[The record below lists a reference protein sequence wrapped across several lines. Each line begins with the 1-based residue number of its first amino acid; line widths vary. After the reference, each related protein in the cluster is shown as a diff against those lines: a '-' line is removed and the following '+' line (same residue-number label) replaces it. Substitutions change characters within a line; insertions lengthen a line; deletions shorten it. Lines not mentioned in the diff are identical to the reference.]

1 MSNIVKFEKPMQI
14 ITLFFDPN
22 DPELRAEIES
32 ADQMVSYN
40 INSMSIDELR
50 DHARCS
56 IVLLHRE
63 QIRHLKEIATIERK
77 DPVLDAS
84 ARVGG
89 LTFRKGIKW
98 STVIEATQRHYKYS
112 LRNEKPIVSPADM
125 LKIAS
130 GELVLMP
137 KEPTQAIKTALSY
150 QCFDFIAVAQAYRDL
165 GFDIPKKAEDEQSF
179 FLHKFL
185 ILAIKHGND
194 FIKVFNAET
203 KAMFEAQEQSN
214 D

>member
-1 MSNIVKFEKPMQI
+1 MMGDLINFEKPMQV

-32 ADQMVSYN
+32 ADQMVSYD
-40 INSMSIDELR
+40 INSMSIEELR
-50 DHARCS
+50 NHARCS

-63 QIRHLKEIATIERK
+63 QIRHLKEISTIERK
-77 DPVLDAS
+77 DPVLDAP

-98 STVIEATQRHYKYS
+98 STVIEATQRHYKHQPS
-112 LRNEKPIVSPADM
+112 NEKPIISPADM

-137 KEPTQAIKTALSY
+137 KEPTDEMVKYAREHHEGEYYLPHSLYEA
-150 QCFDFIAVAQAYRDL
+150 FV
-165 GFDIPKKAEDEQSF
+165 KA
-179 FLHKFL
+179 
-185 ILAIKHGND
+185 
-194 FIKVFNAET
+194 
-203 KAMFEAQEQSN
+203 AQEQIN

>member
-1 MSNIVKFEKPMQI
+1 MGDLINFEKPAKI

-32 ADQMVSYN
+32 ADQMVSYD
-40 INSMSIDELR
+40 INSMSMNELR
-50 DHARCS
+50 NHARCS
-56 IVLLHRE
+56 IVLMHRE

-77 DPVLDAS
+77 DPVLDAP

-89 LTFRKGIKW
+89 LTFRKGIMW

-130 GELVLMP
+130 GELVLVP
-137 KEPTQAIKTALSY
+137 KEKIGSLVNELHTAFQSIPILTLGELLPLQQDFQAMIEA
-150 QCFDFIAVAQAYRDL
+150 R
-165 GFDIPKKAEDEQSF
+165 EQS
-179 FLHKFL
+179 
-185 ILAIKHGND
+185 HG
-194 FIKVFNAET
+194 I
-203 KAMFEAQEQSN
+203 
-214 D
+214 